1 MVWGRMPGSS
11 ANWGRMNGFECE
23 QRTTTVGWLQE
34 EDTSRHGTREEWDG
48 ERPDLVSAIRLGNGI
63 TFGSGEDYY
72 HILSSPQRRQRQNL
86 PLCRV
91 DSHRQHRHPHF
102 QYTPEDALGIDAKC

>member
-34 EDTSRHGTREEWDG
+34 EDTSRHGTREEDPTCR
-48 ERPDLVSAIRLGNGI
+48 RPCPNCVFPKALLPITSFIVPNSHETLSRACYPTCVGTLPVVSLIRQAVI
-63 TFGSGEDYY
+63 IPVY
-72 HILSSPQRRQRQNL
+72 
-86 PLCRV
+86 
-91 DSHRQHRHPHF
+91 
-102 QYTPEDALGIDAKC
+102 PEE